1 MPELVISEIA
11 TEADREA
18 GFAIRRE
25 VFCVEQGVSVDE
37 EFDGLDGDCQ
47 LYLARLGGGA
57 IATARLRHAGAG
69 EVKIERVAVI
79 GSQRGN
85 GYGKAM
91 MARLM
96 QDAAASD
103 AGNIVIHAQCH
114 AEEFYRALGFTAEG
128 GVFEEAGIDHV
139 RMVLG
144 EKQ

>member
-57 IATARLRHAGAG
+57 IATARLRTAGN

-79 GSQRGN
+79 EPERGN
-85 GYGKAM
+85 GYGREIM
-91 MARLM
+91 LRLM
-96 QDAAASD
+96 ADAAA
-103 AGNIVIHAQCH
+103 AGAGTITIHAQCH
-114 AEEFYRALGFTAEG
+114 AEEFYRALGFVTEG
-128 GVFEEAGIDHV
+128 NVFEEAGIDHV

-144 EKQ
+144 EKR